1 MYYYLITTIIIEY
14 AWMWLNKQDSEYAYG
29 PKYANILN
37 MAKFWTW
44 QGSQYASVS
53 QRLNMPE
60 NALLDRDLNIYRVL
74 IMPVFWIWNSY
85 TGFQICHNMT
95 EYVWIRLEYAWKYL
109 NLRSE
114 YASYNT

>member
-53 QRLNMPE
+53 QRLNMP
-60 NALLDRDLNIYRVL
+60 A
-74 IMPVFWIWNSY
+74 F
-85 TGFQICHNMT
+85 HN
-95 EYVWIRLEYAWKYL
+95 V
-109 NLRSE
+109 
-114 YASYNT
+114 